1 MARLPDI
8 ESEQTKLTT
17 VLRAMSNAKRMRI
30 LNELSNGRERSVS
43 ELEGVIASLSQSAL
57 SQHLARLRRASI
69 VRTRRESQTIYY
81 STADSNVLRI
91 LRLLG
96 HIYTDDPVMQRTRH
110 CWSQAVHPPPA
121 RPAKFSAGFCSVFCD
136 NSFPFQNIHRRI
148 HRGRRI
154 AGILCFEP
162 FNQTRTHAGS
172 GRVIPGK

>member
-8 ESEQTKLTT
+8 ESEQSKLTT

-30 LNELSNGRERSVS
+30 LNELSDGRERSVS

-57 SQHLARLRRASI
+57 SQHLARLRRANI

-81 STADSNVLRI
+81 SIDDSDVLRI

-110 CWSQAVHPPPA
+110 LGSRADPPPG

-136 NSFPFQNIHRRI
+136 NSLPVQNIPRRI

-154 AGILCFEP
+154 AGVLCFEP
-162 FNQTRTHAGS
+162 VNQTRPHAGS

>member
-8 ESEQTKLTT
+8 ESEQSKLTT

-30 LNELSNGRERSVS
+30 LNELSDGRERSVT

-57 SQHLARLRRASI
+57 SQHLARLRRAKI

-81 STADSNVLRI
+81 SIDDSDVLRI

-110 CWSQAVHPPPA
+110 
-121 RPAKFSAGFCSVFCD
+121 
-136 NSFPFQNIHRRI
+136 
-148 HRGRRI
+148 
-154 AGILCFEP
+154 
-162 FNQTRTHAGS
+162 
-172 GRVIPGK
+172 